1 MRDFKIYIIIASLLI
16 IGYLVAQYN
25 RPAPVNWQPTLAY
38 HDKIPFGTFILH
50 NQLKQIFPGATIIN
64 TNKSAYSTF
73 HNNGIHAGN
82 YIIIAKK
89 IGLNKLDTD
98 ELLEYV
104 NAGNSVFMS
113 AFEWQGHFADS
124 LKIDTR
130 VAYGKKNASLNFS
143 NNQLKASRNYS
154 FNRDIVNQY
163 FDALD
168 TAKADVISKN
178 DAGKSTL
185 LSYKFGKGTLYL
197 CATPEIFSNYS
208 LLTKQGADYAAKA
221 LSYMPTATYV
231 YWDQYQNGD
240 IPEDVSPLR
249 VFFSSPGLQWAYY
262 LSLFSMVV
270 FIIYEA
276 KRRQRIIPV
285 IEPLQ
290 NSTVEFV
297 TVVGQVYYEKRNN
310 ANIAHKKVTYLL
322 EHFRDHYRLKTN
334 KLLDHEFIGLLSNKT
349 GIDKQLAADLVNAL
363 NYISVQ
369 QQVTD
374 MELINLNKLIEKF
387 YSQSAYNGK

>member
-1 MRDFKIYIIIASLLI
+1 MKDFKIYITIASLLI

-25 RPAPVNWQPTLAY
+25 KPAPVNWQPTLAY

-50 NQLKQIFPGATIIN
+50 NQLKQIFPEATIVN
-64 TNKSAYSTF
+64 TNKSVYNAF
-73 HNNGIHAGN
+73 HNNGLHTGN

-89 IGLNKLDTD
+89 ISLNKFDTD
-98 ELLEYV
+98 ELLKYI

-130 VAYGKKNASLNFS
+130 VTYAKKNVSLNFS
-143 NNQLKASRNYS
+143 NTLLKAQRNYS
-154 FNRDIVNQY
+154 FNRDIANQY
-163 FDALD
+163 FSGLD
-168 TAKADVISKN
+168 TAKVAIIGKN
-178 DAGKSTL
+178 DADQCTF

-197 CATPEIFSNYS
+197 CATPEVFTNYS
-208 LLTKQGADYAAKA
+208 LLTKQGADYVAKA
-221 LSYMPTATYV
+221 LSYMPTASYV

-240 IPEDVSPLR
+240 IPEDESPLR
-249 VFFSSPGLQWAYY
+249 VFFGNASLQWAYY
-262 LSLFSMVV
+262 LSLFGLVV

-276 KRRQRIIPV
+276 KRHQRIIPV

-290 NSTVEFV
+290 NSTVDFV

-349 GIDKQLAADLVNAL
+349 GIDKQLAADLINAL

>member
-1 MRDFKIYIIIASLLI
+1 MKDFKIYITIASLLI
-16 IGYLVAQYN
+16 IGYVVAQYN
-25 RPAPVNWQPTLAY
+25 KPAPVNWQPTLAY

-50 NQLKQIFPGATIIN
+50 NQLKQVFPGATIVN
-64 TNKSAYSTF
+64 TNKSIYNSF
-73 HNNGIHAGN
+73 RNQGLHAGN
-82 YIIIAKK
+82 YIIIAKR
-89 IGLNKLDTD
+89 ISLNKFDTD
-98 ELLEYV
+98 ELLKYI

-113 AFEWQGHFADS
+113 AFEWQGRLADS

-130 VAYGKKNASLNFS
+130 VAYAKKNVSINFS
-143 NNQLKASRNYS
+143 NSLLKAQHNYS

-163 FDALD
+163 FSALD
-168 TAKADVISKN
+168 TSKATIIGKN
-178 DAGKSTL
+178 DTNQSTF

-197 CATPEIFSNYS
+197 CATPEVFTNYS
-208 LLTKQGADYAAKA
+208 LSSKQGADYAAKA
-221 LSYMPTATYV
+221 LSYMPAASYV
-231 YWDQYQNGD
+231 YWDQFQNGD
-240 IPEDVSPLR
+240 IPEDYSPLR
-249 VFFSSPGLQWAYY
+249 VFFSNASLQWAYY
-262 LSLFSMVV
+262 LSLFSLVV

-290 NSTVEFV
+290 NSTVDFV

-310 ANIAHKKVTYLL
+310 ANIAHKKIIYLL
-322 EHFRDHYRLKTN
+322 AHFRDHYQLKTN
-334 KLLDHEFIGLLSNKT
+334 QLDREFINLLAKKT
-349 GIDKQLAADLVNAL
+349 GIDKQLASDLVDSI

-374 MELINLNKLIEKF
+374 TELINLNKLIEKF